1 MSVAKGALTRQGPG
15 IYLSKSAPI
24 RCTLQQQQQQSLSTR
39 SSDDQRNQSAGQVIK
54 DHQYC
59 VDLVRERDR
68 EGYLC
73 GLLMP
78 PGATKA
84 YFAIRAFNVELA
96 SVKDS
101 HNLRRREQPGQ
112 QESSSSV
119 ALQMRMQWWRDALK
133 EIYED
138 EMSVAADPIL
148 RNLSVSCW
156 HNPVVR
162 ALSQAHQQCDLTR
175 RFLERLIDAR
185 DYDLNVA
192 QYSSMNEAATYA
204 EDTISSLLYL
214 SLECTGTRDDNA
226 DEVASYAGV
235 GIGLTTA
242 LRATP
247 FRLMHGEIPIPKD
260 LLRPAFP
267 YQELMKQTEEEYT
280 LIESDAIAFREAV
293 RHMANAASTSLARA
307 RDIQGHVPRHARACL
322 LPVVP
327 SIHFLSKLEG
337 VDYHLFDP
345 KLNDDTRLRLMLLMG
360 RTWLTGI
367 F

>member
-1 MSVAKGALTRQGPG
+1 MINEIRALVKLSRTTNTALILSASGTGKDTVSRFGLDQGH
-15 IYLSKSAPI
+15 
-24 RCTLQQQQQQSLSTR
+24 TLTTQASPKQLTLRRSLL
-39 SSDDQRNQSAGQVIK
+39 
-54 DHQYC
+54 
-59 VDLVRERDR
+59 LVV
-68 EGYLC
+68 C

-162 ALSQAHQQCDLTR
+162 ALAQAHQQCDLTR

-214 SLECTGTRDDNA
+214 SLECTG
-226 DEVASYAGV
+226 VS
-235 GIGLTTA
+235 
-242 LRATP
+242 
-247 FRLMHGEIPIPKD
+247 
-260 LLRPAFP
+260 
-267 YQELMKQTEEEYT
+267 
-280 LIESDAIAFREAV
+280 SAV
-293 RHMANAASTSLARA
+293 VLCVYSSSN
-307 RDIQGHVPRHARACL
+307 
-322 LPVVP
+322 
-327 SIHFLSKLEG
+327 
-337 VDYHLFDP
+337 
-345 KLNDDTRLRLMLLMG
+345 
-360 RTWLTGI
+360 
-367 F
+367 